1 VDEKQR
7 KESASE
13 ATPATLCQSGKILPF
28 IGHRKVC
35 PLENP
40 CESSMKKSIGKP
52 CEGKLHARFDEGG
65 ADSSEMKLSCE
76 VIIIKVLSGPT
87 LRVQP

>member
-1 VDEKQR
+1 
-7 KESASE
+7 
-13 ATPATLCQSGKILPF
+13 
-28 IGHRKVC
+28 
-35 PLENP
+35 
-40 CESSMKKSIGKP
+40 MKKSIGKP

-87 LRVQP
+87 LLGHLKKYYRCIRSLEE